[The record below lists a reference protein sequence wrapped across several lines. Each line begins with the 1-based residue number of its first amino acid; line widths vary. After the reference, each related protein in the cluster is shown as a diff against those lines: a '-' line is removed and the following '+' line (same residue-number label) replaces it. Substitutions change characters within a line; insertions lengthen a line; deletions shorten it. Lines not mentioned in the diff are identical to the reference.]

1 MTEPSQITE
10 ENEREISIKWSDG
23 SESIFNAAQLRKA
36 CPCASCVN
44 EWTGEKILRDD
55 NIDDQLSFTNVSIVG
70 RYALSFVFS
79 DRHDT
84 GIYTFVNLKKL
95 AE

>member
-1 MTEPSQITE
+1 MLEPRQIIE
-10 ENEREISIKWSDG
+10 DGDRAISIKWSDDG
-23 SESIFNAAQLRKA
+23 ETEYTASQLRKA

-44 EWTGEKILRDD
+44 EWTGEKILREDRISDD
-55 NIDDQLSFTNVSIVG
+55 LTFSNVALVG

-79 DRHDT
+79 DKHDT
-84 GIYTFVNLKKL
+84 GIYTFAMLRKL